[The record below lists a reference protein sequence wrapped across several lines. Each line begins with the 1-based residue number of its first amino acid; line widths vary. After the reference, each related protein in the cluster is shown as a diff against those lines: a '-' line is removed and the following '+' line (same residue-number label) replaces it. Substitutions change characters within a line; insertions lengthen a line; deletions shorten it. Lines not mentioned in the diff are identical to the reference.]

1 MEKLYCVT
9 TPTDS
14 VCEYFEERDNAIAF
28 IVDEFAMALAFHND
42 TEGERLTEYMQT
54 HNETPN
60 QYPFKYIIG
69 EVRLNKDFDNPKS
82 IYLVRVDQVED
93 GIFNDG
99 DEFLFYDYKSARECF
114 DNIVNKDREK
124 AADNP
129 SIRHMLSST
138 VYDRWD
144 EDESYCLSHLTILL
158 IEFIEKNGKL
168 VKKVS

>member
-1 MEKLYCVT
+1 MEKIYRVT

-28 IVDEFAMALAFHND
+28 IVDEFAMALAFRND

-60 QYPFKYIIG
+60 QYPFKYTIS
-69 EVRLNKDFDNPKS
+69 EVKLNRDFVTPKS

-93 GIFNDG
+93 GIFND
-99 DEFLFYDYKSARECF
+99 DNEFLFYDYKSARECF
-114 DNIVNKDREK
+114 DNMVNEDRKK
-124 AADNP
+124 AADIPNM
-129 SIRHMLSST
+129 RHMLSST

-144 EDESYCLSHLTILL
+144 EGEAYCLSHLTILL
-158 IEFIEKNGKL
+158 IEFIEKDGKL